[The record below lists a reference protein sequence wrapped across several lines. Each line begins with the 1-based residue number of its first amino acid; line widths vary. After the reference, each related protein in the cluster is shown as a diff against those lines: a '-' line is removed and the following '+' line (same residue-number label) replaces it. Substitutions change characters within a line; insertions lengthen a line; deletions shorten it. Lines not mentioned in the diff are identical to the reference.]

1 MTTEKKHKSG
11 FVLLKEKLA
20 KAEAVIAG
28 KDAQIA
34 ELESK
39 YKHDIAVAEDEIAKL
54 NKLAHEWECR
64 AKNMPNVDPQ
74 LEKQCAE
81 AQKTIEQQGR
91 KISQLTA
98 DLRVA
103 NGNLAQTDAEH
114 KRQMDVMYN
123 SMLPL
128 SRWLYDM
135 KHAPATKAN

>member
-1 MTTEKKHKSG
+1 M
-11 FVLLKEKLA
+11 
-20 KAEAVIAG
+20 
-28 KDAQIA
+28 
-34 ELESK
+34 
-39 YKHDIAVAEDEIAKL
+39 
-54 NKLAHEWECR
+54 
-64 AKNMPNVDPQ
+64 NMPNIDPQ

-114 KRQMDVMYN
+114 KRQMNEMYN